1 MVMDFFRGGADRQLE
16 AIEGEIAGMLL
27 NCRHTFDL
35 AVNALIGGTDPLVV
49 GPEIRATDRKVNRA
63 ERAVRKE
70 LVVHVS
76 VRGGKADLPLVLAT
90 MSIVKDAERIGDYAK
105 NIWDLAAAGIDWS
118 AAPDREHLIGYRDRT
133 SNLIGEAARA
143 FSERDIQAARR
154 LLQDGDDLLDD
165 HDAEVMAQLR
175 SEGPAAEA
183 VARALYHRYL
193 KRIVAHT
200 MNVLTSLVMP
210 VHRLDYYDE
219 KKADRD

>member
-16 AIEGEIAGMLL
+16 AIEAEIGRMLL
-27 NCRHTFDL
+27 DCRHTFDL
-35 AVNALIGGTDPLVV
+35 AANALIGGTDPATV
-49 GPEIRATDRKVNRA
+49 GGEIRATDRRVNRA

-70 LVVHVS
+70 LLVHVS
-76 VRGGKADLPLVLAT
+76 VRGGRADLPLVLAS

-118 AAPDREHLIGYRDRT
+118 AAPDRAALIGYRDRT
-133 SNLIGEAARA
+133 SDLISDAARI
-143 FSERDIQAARR
+143 FGERDPQAASS
-154 LLQDGDDLLDD
+154 LLQKGDAMQDD

-175 SEGPAAEA
+175 SDGPAAEA

-193 KRIVAHT
+193 KRVVAHT

-210 VHRLDYYDE
+210 IHRLDYYDE